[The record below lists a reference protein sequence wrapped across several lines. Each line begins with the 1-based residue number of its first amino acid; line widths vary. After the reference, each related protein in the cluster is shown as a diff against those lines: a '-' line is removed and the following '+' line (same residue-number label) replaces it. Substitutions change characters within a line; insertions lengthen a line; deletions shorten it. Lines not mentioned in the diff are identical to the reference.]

1 MKKLN
6 NKELEKIIGGAS
18 GLTVTTVI
26 GAIIVFATG
35 IFDGYKPQC
44 LYKIYKYN

>member
-35 IFDGYKPQC
+35 IFDGFVRPFTCRGVTK
-44 LYKIYKYN
+44 